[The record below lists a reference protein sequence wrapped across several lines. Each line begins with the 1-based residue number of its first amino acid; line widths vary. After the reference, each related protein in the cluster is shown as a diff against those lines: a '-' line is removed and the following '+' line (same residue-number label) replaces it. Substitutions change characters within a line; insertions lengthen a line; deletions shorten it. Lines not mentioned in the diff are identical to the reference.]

1 MCKLFRKPAERNWE
15 VLCVGEMPSKSR
27 KVVVVKSLKDLSPRK
42 SLLVSRA
49 PQGEHET
56 SQKLGSRKSNFGNH
70 SPSVSVAVLQ
80 SWR

>member
-1 MCKLFRKPAERNWE
+1 MR
-15 VLCVGEMPSKSR
+15 EMPSKSR

-56 SQKLGSRKSNFGNH
+56 SQKLGSKKSNFGNH
-70 SPSVSVAVLQ
+70 SPSVSVAVAAILEVK
-80 SWR
+80 RYFGVHLHIG